1 MATYPE
7 LPDQRIVVNGVDIC
21 ETYQI
26 ALLDGYELA
35 PPEPK
40 TYTVDIPGG
49 NGVIDL
55 TEALTGDVAYENR
68 TQSFEFACIYPDDF
82 EKIKTKLSN
91 FLHGR
96 AFDYTLSFDPGYTYR
111 GRFKVTTYTHT
122 GYANGIVGD
131 IKIEIDA
138 NPYKKKAQKTYKLNA
153 IGGSWYKMES
163 GRRPVHPKIEC
174 EAVCY
179 VTWDG
184 KTQTIPAGSYQ
195 LNDVLFKEGDNDIY
209 VNNYP
214 LSHVTW
220 DMLVKKQ
227 YAWSA
232 LAKKNWD
239 DIQKINDDV
248 KDTAKKWSDISLT
261 RWSELASKQWYQLNY
276 GNEENLPASPVYLTY
291 NWEDL

>member
-1 MATYPE
+1 MATYPN

-21 ETYQI
+21 ETYEI

-96 AFDYTLSFDPGYTYR
+96 AFDYTLSFDPGYIYH
-111 GRFKVTTYTHT
+111 GRFKVTAYTHT
-122 GYANGIVGD
+122 GYANGVVGD
-131 IKIEIDA
+131 IKVEIDA
-138 NPYKKKAQKTYKLNA
+138 NPYKKKESKVYKLNA
-153 IGGSWYKMES
+153 IGGSWYKFES
-163 GRRPVHPKIEC
+163 GRRPVHPTIEC
-174 EAVCY
+174 AAVCY

-184 KTQTIPAGSYQ
+184 KTQTVPAGTYK
-195 LNDVLFKEGDNDIY
+195 LNDVLFKAGDNDIY
-209 VNNYP
+209 INSYP
-214 LSHVTW
+214 LAYVYW
-220 DMLVKKQ
+220 NMLVDKQ
-227 YAWSA
+227 YTWAD

-239 DIQKINDDV
+239 DIQKINY
-248 KDTAKKWSDISLT
+248 DISDAAKEWKDLSVT
-261 RWSELASKQWYQLNY
+261 RWSELKSKQWYQLNY
-276 GNEENLPASPVYLTY
+276 GNEESLPASPVYLKY
-291 NWEDL
+291 DWEDL

>member
-1 MATYPE
+1 MATYPN

-68 TQSFEFACIYPDDF
+68 TQSFEFASIYPDNF
-82 EKIKTKLSN
+82 EEIKTKLCN

-96 AFDYTLSFDPGYTYR
+96 AYDYTLSFDPEYIYH

-138 NPYKKKAQKTYKLNA
+138 NPYKKKESRVYQLNA
-153 IGGSWYKMES
+153 TGGQWYRFES
-163 GRRPVHPKIEC
+163 GRRPVHPTIEC
-174 EAVCY
+174 GSVCY
-179 VTWDG
+179 VTWNG
-184 KTQTIPAGSYQ
+184 ETQSIPAGTYK
-195 LNDVLFKEGDNDIY
+195 LNDVLFNEGFNLIY
-209 VNNYP
+209 VNSYP
-214 LSHVTW
+214 LTYVKWITLTENAYTW
-220 DMLVKKQ
+220 NT
-227 YAWSA
+227 
-232 LAKKNWD
+232 LADKNWD
-239 DIQKINDDV
+239 ELQRINGNI
-248 KDTAKKWSDISLT
+248 KDTAMAWKDLYDT
-261 RWSELASKQWYQLNY
+261 RWSEITSKKWFQLDY
-276 GNEENLPASPVYLTY
+276 GKEENLPTSSVYFTY

>member
-1 MATYPE
+1 MATYPA

-21 ETYQI
+21 ETYEI

-96 AFDYTLSFDPGYTYR
+96 AFDYTLSFDPGYIYH
-111 GRFKVTTYTHT
+111 GRFKVTAYTHA

-138 NPYKKKAQKTYKLNA
+138 NPYKKKEQRVYQLNA
-153 IGGSWYKMES
+153 TGGQWYRFES
-163 GRRPVHPKIEC
+163 GRRPVHPTIEC
-174 EAVCY
+174 DAVCY
-179 VTWDG
+179 VTWKG
-184 KTQTIPAGSYQ
+184 ETQVIPAGTYKLNNILFEAGFNEIYVNSYQ
-195 LNDVLFKEGDNDIY
+195 LAY
-209 VNNYP
+209 VNWNT
-214 LSHVTW
+214 LAE
-220 DMLVKKQ
+220 KQ
-227 YAWSA
+227 YSWGD
-232 LAKKNWD
+232 LADKNWD
-239 DIQKINDDV
+239 ELQKINGNL
-248 KDTAKKWSDISLT
+248 KDTASAWKNLSIT
-261 RWSELASKQWYQLNY
+261 RWSELTSKTWIQLDY
-276 GNEENLPASPVYLTY
+276 AKEEEIPTSSVYFTFD
-291 NWEDL
+291 WEDL

>member
-1 MATYPE
+1 MATYPN

-21 ETYQI
+21 ETYEI

-96 AFDYTLSFDPGYTYR
+96 AFDYTLSFDPGYIYH
-111 GRFKVTTYTHT
+111 GRFKVVTYTHT

-138 NPYKKKAQKTYKLNA
+138 NPYKKKEQRVYQLNA
-153 IGGSWYKMES
+153 TGGQWYRFES
-163 GRRPVHPKIEC
+163 GRRPVHPTIEC
-174 EAVCY
+174 AAVCY
-179 VTWDG
+179 VTWNG
-184 KTQTIPAGSYQ
+184 ETQIIPAGTYK
-195 LNDVLFKEGDNDIY
+195 LNNVLFQEGFNEIY
-209 VNNYP
+209 VNSYKLHYVNWN
-214 LSHVTW
+214 S
-220 DMLVKKQ
+220 LVEKS
-227 YAWSA
+227 YHWSD
-232 LAKKNWD
+232 LATKNWD
-239 DIQKINDDV
+239 DVHRINGNL
-248 KDTAKKWSDISLT
+248 KDTPQSWKQLWSTRWRSIADKKWLQLDYGKEE
-261 RWSELASKQWYQLNY
+261 ELPTST
-276 GNEENLPASPVYLTY
+276 VYFTY
-291 NWEDL
+291 SWEDL